1 MGKIETNRHMDYGY
15 NTGLSDAI
23 IVMYDLIENETATMT
38 DSDEIYE
45 LQSIAL
51 KIAKEI
57 RKLRKE
63 IC

>member
-1 MGKIETNRHMDYGY
+1 MAKIDTQRFSDYGY
-15 NTGLSDAI
+15 NIALNDAI
-23 IVMYDLIENETATMT
+23 ITMYDLIENETATMT

-63 IC
+63 IV

>member
-15 NTGLSDAI
+15 NVGLSDAI
-23 IVMYDLIENETATMT
+23 ITMYDLIENETATMT

>member
-1 MGKIETNRHMDYGY
+1 MGKIETNRQMDYGY
-15 NTGLSDAI
+15 NVGLSDAI
-23 IVMYDLIENETATMT
+23 ITMYDLIENETATMT